1 MRKSTKLLGVAAVA
15 GLIAASASAFTAG
28 GITAPASA
36 FVGGSVSQDIT
47 GAAVSSVVYDT
58 NEAEN
63 KIESVVL
70 TFTGTAADGKTP
82 TVAFTGA
89 EVTGV
94 YTCGVVTTSVSTC
107 TATSP
112 VTRADNNASGLTIT
126 VA

>member
-36 FVGGSVSQDIT
+36 FVGGSVSQDTT

-70 TFTGTAADGKTP
+70 TFAAPQPTARHRRSPSRAPRSLASTP
-82 TVAFTGA
+82 AVG
-89 EVTGV
+89 
-94 YTCGVVTTSVSTC
+94 
-107 TATSP
+107 
-112 VTRADNNASGLTIT
+112 
-126 VA
+126 